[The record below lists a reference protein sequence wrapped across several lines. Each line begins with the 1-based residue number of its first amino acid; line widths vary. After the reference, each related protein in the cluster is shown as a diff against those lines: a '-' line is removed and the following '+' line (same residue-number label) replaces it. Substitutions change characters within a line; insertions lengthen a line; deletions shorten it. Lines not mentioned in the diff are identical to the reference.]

1 MTFKEIADRRKQAFR
16 NASDPDIVVK
26 KKLAKLLRDF
36 VLNEEYA
43 ALIWRSVRVAHAAV
57 GFTPDDFRESVENR
71 AGVKPGNWID
81 HSSFKMNK
89 DPYRQMEIQSW
100 IKYLYYGGSR
110 KRRIRVDDTT
120 WKVVKDAN
128 GDDLYAEDQDYVL
141 RYFGIKPEYDFSP
154 VGDRQLK
161 CVVTD
166 YSWYMNPVLKL
177 RNELGGHS
185 NIVRVEELTLE
196 RLMFYYDGLMGALKP
211 LVKTRWVAQE
221 ECQELVQ
228 TLETL
233 FYSALGKVSY
243 RVEDIMAQQDMD
255 PSMQAEVEKLLAVA
269 GMPVANG
276 CVEIRGDIRDFSE
289 LLAEAWRYYELS
301 EASGAEQLRAGMYD
315 YIEHVAPEAPEE
327 YAPEVKSVVAL
338 KNGVAADWAELADR
352 YRAGVNGV
360 EQDADM
366 AIVWYEKA
374 ANAEVPE
381 LRAMYEL
388 GQIYERKDPI
398 VALDWYRK
406 AANLGYAK
414 AQVQLGH
421 HCWNGTR
428 KQKRNWKESAM
439 WYAMASEQGDAEGL
453 CGFGKCYEY
462 GRGVSK
468 DPLQAVSYYSRAAE
482 KGNKDARVYLASMQM
497 RGVGMPKDT
506 EKALASLQALG
517 KEKNES
523 AWVELGWC
531 YRFGVGVTVDQK
543 KSVWYFNHAA
553 NAGSARAM
561 YYMGLCYEKGT
572 GVSKDPGMARQWY
585 MRAARKGHITSQLKC
600 ADKAALGRRW
610 MKELVDENLAE
621 AQLKMAMW
629 ALEEDPVQAVGFLKA
644 AKEGSITAKRM
655 LAECYVKGLGVSVDH
670 HQARMLAEQVVE
682 KASGKDLMLAEGI
695 LAQVYQET
703 LASDPSQWTYWA
715 DRAAKNGHVRWALEL
730 AKYYNQVRWVGG
742 ELIFLEGADISKCM
756 NYLEMAASSKYAS
769 SSIAWAFKD
778 FLQTNRA
785 YVPWQKCTDG
795 KYYYFYAKPG
805 VAYNW
810 YRRAMLRGSHSRF
823 FERTPE
829 HWEKIQKYREER
841 EKKVFPYSGNT
852 WRFWSNL

>member
-1 MTFKEIADRRKQAFR
+1 MTSKEISDRRKQAFR
-16 NASDPDIVVK
+16 NASDPDIAVK

-81 HSSFKMNK
+81 YSSFRRNK

-120 WKVVKDAN
+120 WKMVEDAD

-141 RYFGIKPEYDFSP
+141 RYFGIKPEYEFSP
-154 VGDRQLK
+154 TGDRQLK

-166 YSWYMNPVLKL
+166 YSWHMNPVLKL

-211 LVKTRWVAQE
+211 LTTTHWVAQD
-221 ECQELVQ
+221 ECRDLLAM
-228 TLETL
+228 LETQ
-233 FYSALGKVSY
+233 FYHILGKVSY
-243 RVEDIMAQQDMD
+243 RVEDILAQEDLD
-255 PSMQAEVEKLLAVA
+255 PSTQTEAEALLMAA
-269 GMPVANG
+269 GLTVTEG
-276 CVEIRGDIRDFSE
+276 RVEICGDIGTFSKA
-289 LLAEAWRYYELS
+289 LKEALRYYELS
-301 EASGAEQLRAGMYD
+301 QASGIEQLRASVDDRM
-315 YIEHVAPEAPEE
+315 EHVAPEEAVET
-327 YAPEVKSVVAL
+327 APEVKSVAFL
-338 KNGVAADWAELADR
+338 KKGEASDWTELADR

-360 EQDADM
+360 EQDIDM
-366 AIVWYEKA
+366 AIAWYEKA

-398 VALDWYRK
+398 AALDWYRK

-428 KQKRNWKESAM
+428 KQKRNWKKAAM
-439 WYAMASEQGDAEGL
+439 WYAMAAEQQDAEGL
-453 CGFGKCYEY
+453 CGFGKCYEL

-468 DPLQAVSYYSRAAE
+468 DALQAVSYYSRAVE
-482 KGNKDARVYLASMQM
+482 KGSKDAKAYLAGMQM
-497 RGVGMPKDT
+497 RGVGMPIDT
-506 EKALASLQALG
+506 EKALEALQELG
-517 KEKNES
+517 KESCAS
-523 AWVELGWC
+523 AWAELGWC
-531 YRFGVGVTVDQK
+531 YRWGVGVSADFK
-543 KSVWYFNHAA
+543 KSAWYFHRAA
-553 NAGSARAM
+553 DAGSARGM
-561 YYMGLCYEKGT
+561 YYMGLCYEKGA
-572 GVSKDPGMARQWY
+572 GVSKDPGTARQWY
-585 MRAARKGHITSQLKC
+585 MRAARKGHITAQLKC

-610 MKELVDENLAE
+610 MMELADENLAE

-629 ALEEDPVQAVGFLKA
+629 ALEEDPVQAVRFLKA

-655 LAECYVKGLGVSVDH
+655 LAECYVKGSGVSEDP
-670 HQARMLAEQVVE
+670 HQARLLAEQVVE
-682 KASGKDLMLAEGI
+682 KASGKDLMLAEGV

-730 AKYYNQVRWVGG
+730 AKHYNSVCWVGSK
-742 ELIFLEGADISKCM
+742 LTFLEEANISKCM
-756 NYLEMAASSKYAS
+756 SYLEMAAKSKYAS
-769 SSIAWAFKD
+769 SSIARAFKD

-785 YVPWQKCTDG
+785 YVPWQKCTEYKD
-795 KYYYFYAKPG
+795 YSFYAKSG
-805 VAYNW
+805 VSYNW
-810 YRRAMLRGSHSRF
+810 SLLPGGVH
-823 FERTPE
+823 RTPE
-829 HWEKIQKYREER
+829 HWEKIQKHREEQ
-841 EKKVFPYSGNT
+841 EKKIFPYCEST
-852 WRFWSNL
+852 WRDWSNL